1 MGNKQNLE
9 TETKEESK
17 VGSFREAMTSKRMTF
32 SGRSMMPLSFDMEDI
47 DLNPFSI
54 ISTAIDSSS
63 PISLTLSESEPEMI
77 GIVTLPATP
86 KRSSKAMSAEFVNK
100 ISPKNGK
107 HHKTHSKRHTIKPPP
122 QITEEQIN
130 ESRQQFIDHFQE
142 AFAGIIGASTLIS
155 GFSIANL
162 TEVDRSVWENEHLYD
177 AYTTLLSLTSCFS
190 LYSTLILTHCQS
202 TIARANAT
210 DALKSYTNNKTHA
223 TTKLIRRAE
232 KLIHESVNSF
242 YMSIF
247 TYIAAITVLK
257 LQHFTFTGKV
267 INITM
272 FFYHKY

>member
-1 MGNKQNLE
+1 
-9 TETKEESK
+9 
-17 VGSFREAMTSKRMTF
+17 
-32 SGRSMMPLSFDMEDI
+32 
-47 DLNPFSI
+47 
-54 ISTAIDSSS
+54 
-63 PISLTLSESEPEMI
+63 
-77 GIVTLPATP
+77 
-86 KRSSKAMSAEFVNK
+86 
-100 ISPKNGK
+100 KNN
-107 HHKTHSKRHTIKPPP
+107 
-122 QITEEQIN
+122 QITKDQIN

-162 TEVDRSVWENEHLYD
+162 TEIDKHSWNNEYLYD

-202 TIARANAT
+202 TIARANAN
-210 DALKSYTNNKTHA
+210 DVLKSYSQNKTHA

-257 LQHFTFTGKV
+257 LQHFTFTGKI
-267 INITM
+267 INISL
-272 FFYHKY
+272 FFVTSLKMTHSILKIGSKTIQKTFIEHCLGLICSKYRLNTFIYGSGNIELHEHKDAIQILEDIDDLNKIEN